1 MMVKKEVTEINDI
14 LNDQAQVSIK
24 VTKDVKI
31 EQSGNNG
38 APQNR
43 SIPESI
49 MHEDENYIKREQQ
62 INKLKQS
69 IMGM

>member
-1 MMVKKEVTEINDI
+1 MVKKEVTEINDI

-38 APQNR
+38 ASQNR
-43 SIPESI
+43 SIPDSI